1 MSKKNNIHVVPN
13 QGDWAVK
20 QEGNPKPLSTH
31 QTQGEAIQSG
41 KQVAKPSKTEL
52 IIHRPNGE
60 IRESWSYGKDPYPPA
75 G

>member
-1 MSKKNNIHVVPN
+1 MSKKDNIHVVPD
-13 QGDWAVK
+13 QGNWAVK
-20 QEGNPKPLSTH
+20 EEGNSKPLSTH

-41 KQVAKPSKTEL
+41 KQVAKPAKAEL

-60 IRESWSYGKDPYPPA
+60 IRESWSYGNDPYPPV